1 MIELVLGA
9 ISAAASVATLG
20 VVVLRPAIP
29 PSSIAPPA
37 APPDHR
43 ISRGPVAAAPHS
55 PAGGRSTTHVVR
67 GGERFWIQAVDAD
80 GHTITSV
87 DCRSSD
93 EREIHA
99 RWTRL
104 EQSSDVGLFTL
115 WDSHHRRP
123 RGRFSRGIA

>member
-1 MIELVLGA
+1 MIELVLGV

-20 VVVLRPAIP
+20 VVVRRPTIP

-43 ISRGPVAAAPHS
+43 ISRGPVAAPHS

-67 GGERFWIQAVDAD
+67 GDERFWIQAVDAD
-80 GHTITSV
+80 GHTITGV